1 MFLNTDISE
10 LHQQQATH
18 MFTAVK
24 VLFTDAEADD
34 VENHTNEYQ
43 TYYFLL
49 PSSAVCL
56 LQVVLCCFL
65 LQIIEI
71 REDLISRQVPLT
83 QGPL

>member
-24 VLFTDAEADD
+24 VLFTEAEADD

-49 PSSAVCL
+49 PSSA
-56 LQVVLCCFL
+56 
-65 LQIIEI
+65 
-71 REDLISRQVPLT
+71 T
-83 QGPL
+83 